1 MRGFALKQLLR
12 QQRGSVSAADRPPRR
27 VATRAFL
34 VLSFGGFQI
43 YSPLDRLFAVRG
55 QSFWWERTDSGRAVG
70 TNRVPMS
77 SGQSGSTS
85 SRRAGLTTEQEGN
98 VQKRKEKAR
107 SRRVFGSTFFG
118 SSTR

>member
-1 MRGFALKQLLR
+1 MRGFALKQLFR
-12 QQRGSVSAADRPPRR
+12 QQRGFISAADRPPRR

-55 QSFWWERTDSGRAVG
+55 QSFWWEHTDSGRAIG

-77 SGQSGSTS
+77 SGQPGSTS
-85 SRRAGLTTEQEGN
+85 SRQRD
-98 VQKRKEKAR
+98 
-107 SRRVFGSTFFG
+107 
-118 SSTR
+118 